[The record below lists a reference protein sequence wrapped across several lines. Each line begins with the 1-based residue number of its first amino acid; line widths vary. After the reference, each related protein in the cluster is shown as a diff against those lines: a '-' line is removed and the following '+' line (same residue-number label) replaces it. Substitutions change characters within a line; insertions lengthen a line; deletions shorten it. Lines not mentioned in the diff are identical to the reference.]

1 MVEFL
6 VINVKMVCEQSKRY
20 PEDKGLK
27 LNDISNLLIFIYIS
41 LPFRRISNNIFKL
54 GNNCIYL

>member
-27 LNDISNLLIFIYIS
+27 LNDISNLLIFIYI
-41 LPFRRISNNIFKL
+41 LLLFRRISNNIFKL
-54 GNNCIYL
+54 GDNCTYL